1 MINIP
6 NIVLNE
12 ENSWNIFKLMN
23 KIQIFGF
30 VSICHILKHYNYNC
44 FGAKLIVTTPKE
56 NTNINPTAF
65 LNRNPITT

>member
-1 MINIP
+1 
-6 NIVLNE
+6 
-12 ENSWNIFKLMN
+12 MN

-44 FGAKLIVTTPKE
+44 FGAKLIATTPKE

>member
-1 MINIP
+1 
-6 NIVLNE
+6 
-12 ENSWNIFKLMN
+12 MN

-30 VSICHILKHYNYNC
+30 VSIYHMIKHYNYSC
-44 FGAKLIVTTPKE
+44 FGAKLIVTTLKE

>member
-30 VSICHILKHYNYNC
+30 VSIYHMIKHYNYSC
-44 FGAKLIVTTPKE
+44 FGAKLIVTTLKE